1 MKKTLL
7 IATILSYS
15 SFSLPANAY
24 KNSIYL
30 DNPDTLNSIFAENF
44 TLAQNNS
51 LNNSEDLVGP
61 VIQEDL
67 CPVIQRIWWVQ

>member
-1 MKKTLL
+1 MFKFLIIFLMKKTLL

-15 SFSLPANAY
+15 SFSLPSNAN

-30 DNPDTLNSIFAENF
+30 NNPHTLNSIFAENF

-51 LNNSEDLVGP
+51 LTNSGGSAF
-61 VIQEDL
+61 
-67 CPVIQRIWWVQ
+67 